1 MPSPSDLALESA
13 AKLHLGEFAARFQPE
28 SLPLGDRFS
37 YLAAAVP
44 VGEDDLREY
53 LVEPVAAL
61 PALVRAAL
69 PPLFVLLVPYL
80 ERPVASGKHKATR
93 QTFLPQDSLVVM
105 DPPDEKVRL
114 TLAYVP
120 PSGDGQ
126 PGILAFAVK
135 DVDMSEYHFH
145 LFNALS
151 RAAFDRLPETAFSG
165 FMDLLR
171 GELKGRVHGEVDQLS
186 WAAKQ
191 NLLNKQ
197 ASFRGETK
205 LFREYARES
214 FFDTLTLYLHGLC
227 CDIDVEPGPRQIAS
241 RHLRKRLEYLRGQF
255 PPPEGYAVFPEELKN

>member
-1 MPSPSDLALESA
+1 MSSPSDLAKEMV
-13 AKLHLGEFAARFQPE
+13 AKLHLGEFADRFRGE
-28 SLPLGDRFS
+28 GLPLGDRFT
-37 YLAAAVP
+37 YFA
-44 VGEDDLREY
+44 
-53 LVEPVAAL
+53 AAL
-61 PALVRAAL
+61 PLGEEDLKEYLEEPVEAL
-69 PPLFVLLVPYL
+69 PAVVLSALPKLQVLLVPYL
-80 ERPVASGKHKATR
+80 ERPETKGKHKAGR
-93 QTFLPQDSLVVM
+93 LVFSPQDSLVVM

-114 TLAYVP
+114 TTAYVP
-120 PSGDGQ
+120 SAGAGD
-126 PGILAFAVK
+126 PAILAFGVK
-135 DVDMSEYHFH
+135 EIDMSEYHFH

-151 RAAFDRLPETAFSG
+151 RAAFDHLPEVAFTG

-171 GELKGRVHGEVDQLS
+171 TELKARVHGEVDQLS
-186 WAAKQ
+186 WTAKQ

-241 RHLRKRLEYLRGQF
+241 RHLRKRLEFMRSHF